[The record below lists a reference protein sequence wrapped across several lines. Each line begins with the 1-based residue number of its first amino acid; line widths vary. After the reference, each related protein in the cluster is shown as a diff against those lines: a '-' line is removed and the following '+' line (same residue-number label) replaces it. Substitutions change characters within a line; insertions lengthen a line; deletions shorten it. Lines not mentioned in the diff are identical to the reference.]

1 MLTRIKSRRSIARS
15 LIAVSLF
22 AVVVS
27 LFMGCQSADPTP
39 TPVPP
44 TATSAPVAT
53 ATTAPEPE
61 APTSTEVTK
70 IGTLLD
76 ATGDLATYGPPLQ
89 IAADLAVELVN
100 EAGGVNGGTL
110 EVVHRDSGTSEQ
122 IATDAAS
129 ALVNVEGVD
138 AIIGSLSSGVTIA
151 VAESVTIPGGAVLIS
166 PASTS
171 PAISGMDDNDLLFR
185 TAVSDALQGV
195 VAATVANELGLTN
208 VATLYINNAYGEGL
222 TSVFAENFENLG
234 GTVSAQVGIE
244 SGQATY
250 LSELRQASEGGAE
263 ALMAIGYPES
273 AGVFL
278 REAVEGDFF
287 EMYLFVDGTKS
298 QEMFDAL
305 PSGAFDGNY
314 GTAPGAP
321 DTPSKQEFLDLYSS
335 RTEGNPDALFISEAF
350 DAAVVLALAIEHAD
364 SGDGDAIK
372 NSMREVA
379 NAPGEQVG
387 PGDIARALEL
397 IRAGEDVDYVGAAG
411 DQDFDANGDVLNT
424 IEVWRVADGQITSTG
439 IFARPGDEIDLS
451 SSGMMMMEE
460 PSGEVVKIGTLL
472 DVTGD
477 LAVFGP
483 PMQIA
488 ADLAVELVNEAGGV
502 NGGALEVVHRDS
514 GTSEQIATDA
524 ASALV
529 NVEGVDAII
538 GSLSSGVTIAVAESV
553 TIPGGALLVS
563 PASSSPVIAGL
574 IDDDRVFRTAVSD
587 ALQGVVAAS
596 LANEIGIQSVA
607 TLYIN
612 NAYGE
617 GLTSVFKENFEK
629 LGGTVSAEVGIES
642 GQATYL
648 SELLRASDSGA
659 EALMAIG
666 YPESAGVFLREAV
679 EGDLFQQYLFVD
691 GTKSQEMFDELPS
704 GAFDGNY
711 GTAPGTPDTPTRQ
724 AFLDLYSTRTDG
736 NADSLFIGE
745 AFDAAVLLA
754 LAIERADSTDPDDVK
769 DSLRA
774 VANAPGEKVG
784 PGDIARALELVRSGT
799 DIDYVGAA
807 GDQDFDANGDV
818 LNTIEIWQLK
828 DGQIVSTDI
837 FAKPGDE
844 IDLASDAMMMMEE
857 PSGETVKIG
866 TLLDATGDLA
876 SYGPP
881 LQIAADLAV
890 ELVNEAGG
898 VNGGTLEVVHRDS
911 GTSEQI
917 ATDAASALVN
927 VEGVDAI
934 IGSLSSGVTIAV
946 AESVTIPGGAVLI
959 SPASTSPAIS
969 GMDDNDLLF
978 RTAVS
983 DALQGVIAAT
993 LANELGLTNVATLY
1007 INNAYGEGLT
1017 SVFAENFERLGG
1029 TVSAQVGIE
1038 SGQATYLSELRQ
1050 ASRGG
1055 AEALMA
1061 IGYPQSAG
1069 VFLREAVEG
1078 DFFEMYLFVDGTK
1091 SQEMFDALPSG
1102 AFDGNYGTAPGAPDT
1117 PSKQEFLDLY
1127 SSRTEGNPDALFISE
1142 AFDAAVVLAL
1152 AIEHAD
1158 SADGD
1163 AIKNSMRVVANAP
1176 GEKVGPGD
1184 VARAL
1189 ALIRAGEDVDY
1200 VGAAGDQDFDA
1211 NGDVLNTIEVWRVV
1225 DGQITSTGI
1234 FARPGDEI
1242 DLE

>member
-44 TATSAPVAT
+44 TATSAPVPT
-53 ATTAPEPE
+53 ATTAPEP
-61 APTSTEVTK
+61 EVTK

-195 VAATVANELGLTN
+195 VAATVANELGLSN

-263 ALMAIGYPES
+263 ALMAIGYPET

-287 EMYLFVDGTKS
+287 ETYLFVDGTKS

-305 PSGAFDGNY
+305 PSGAFDGSY

-335 RTEGNPDALFISEAF
+335 RTEGNADALFISEAF

-364 SGDGDAIK
+364 SADGDAIK

-379 NAPGEQVG
+379 NAPGERVG

-424 IEVWRVADGQITSTG
+424 IEVWRVVDRHIISTG
-439 IFARPGDEIDLS
+439 IFARPDDEIVLS
-451 SSGMMMMEE
+451 
-460 PSGEVVKIGTLL
+460 PTKIGTLL

-502 NGGALEVVHRDS
+502 NGDALEVVHRDS

-538 GSLSSGVTIAVAESV
+538 GSLSSGVTIAVARSV
-553 TIPGGALLVS
+553 TIPGGAVLVS
-563 PASSSPVIAGL
+563 PASSSPIIAGL

-596 LANEIGIQSVA
+596 LANEIGLKNVA

-648 SELLRASDSGA
+648 SELVRAADSGA

-666 YPESAGVFLREAV
+666 YPESAGVFLREAA
-679 EGDLFQQYLFVD
+679 ESDLFQQYLFVD

-704 GAFDGNY
+704 GAFDGSY

-818 LNTIEIWQLK
+818 LNTIEIWQIK
-828 DGQIVSTDI
+828 DGQIVSTGI

-844 IDLASDAMMMMEE
+844 IDLE
-857 PSGETVKIG
+857 
-866 TLLDATGDLA
+866 
-876 SYGPP
+876 
-881 LQIAADLAV
+881 
-890 ELVNEAGG
+890 
-898 VNGGTLEVVHRDS
+898 
-911 GTSEQI
+911 
-917 ATDAASALVN
+917 
-927 VEGVDAI
+927 
-934 IGSLSSGVTIAV
+934 
-946 AESVTIPGGAVLI
+946 
-959 SPASTSPAIS
+959 
-969 GMDDNDLLF
+969 
-978 RTAVS
+978 
-983 DALQGVIAAT
+983 
-993 LANELGLTNVATLY
+993 
-1007 INNAYGEGLT
+1007 
-1017 SVFAENFERLGG
+1017 
-1029 TVSAQVGIE
+1029 
-1038 SGQATYLSELRQ
+1038 
-1050 ASRGG
+1050 
-1055 AEALMA
+1055 
-1061 IGYPQSAG
+1061 
-1069 VFLREAVEG
+1069 
-1078 DFFEMYLFVDGTK
+1078 
-1091 SQEMFDALPSG
+1091 
-1102 AFDGNYGTAPGAPDT
+1102 
-1117 PSKQEFLDLY
+1117 
-1127 SSRTEGNPDALFISE
+1127 
-1142 AFDAAVVLAL
+1142 
-1152 AIEHAD
+1152 
-1158 SADGD
+1158 
-1163 AIKNSMRVVANAP
+1163 
-1176 GEKVGPGD
+1176 
-1184 VARAL
+1184 
-1189 ALIRAGEDVDY
+1189 
-1200 VGAAGDQDFDA
+1200 
-1211 NGDVLNTIEVWRVV
+1211 
-1225 DGQITSTGI
+1225 
-1234 FARPGDEI
+1234 
-1242 DLE
+1242 